1 MQGGGKSMKRIY
13 FYQTAIGKIAIEE
26 NGKAIT
32 RVYFP
37 NDEIPRD
44 ITVEETH
51 LLKEAGKQLKAYL
64 SGDIQKFTLPLEYEG
79 TEFMQLV
86 WKALGEIPY
95 GETRC
100 YQDIA
105 ELIYKPKAVRAV
117 GLANNRNPLPIFI
130 PCHRVIGKN
139 GKLTGYAGG
148 LEVKDYLLS
157 LEKKR
162 GHL

>member
-1 MQGGGKSMKRIY
+1 MKRIY

-44 ITVEETH
+44 ITVEETD

-86 WKALGEIPY
+86 WKSLGEIPY

-105 ELIYKPKAVRAV
+105 ELINKPKAVRAV

-157 LEKKR
+157 LEKKH
-162 GHL
+162 GLL

>member
-1 MQGGGKSMKRIY
+1 MKSIY
-13 FYQTAIGKIAIEE
+13 FYRTDIGKIAIEA
-26 NGKAIT
+26 NSKAIT
-32 RVYFP
+32 NVYFP
-37 NDEIPRD
+37 NDEVPLD
-44 ITVEETH
+44 VEVEETQ
-51 LLKEAGKQLKAYL
+51 LLKEAGKQLRGYL
-64 SGDIQKFTLPLEYEG
+64 SGEIQQFTLPLEYEG
-79 TEFMQLV
+79 TEFMRLV

-105 ELIYKPKAVRAV
+105 ELINKPKAVRAV

-148 LEVKDYLLS
+148 LEVKNHLLT
-157 LEKKR
+157 LEKKY
-162 GHL
+162 GNL

>member
-1 MQGGGKSMKRIY
+1 MKSVY
-13 FYQTAIGKIAIEE
+13 FYQTEIGKIAIEE

-37 NDEIPRD
+37 HDEIPQD
-44 ITVEETH
+44 ATVEETP
-51 LLKEAGKQLKAYL
+51 LLKEAGKQLKAYFA
-64 SGDIQKFTLPLEYEG
+64 GDIRQFTLPLEYEG

-86 WKALGEIPY
+86 WGALGEIPY

-100 YQDIA
+100 YQDLAKMID
-105 ELIYKPKAVRAV
+105 KPKAVRAV
-117 GLANNRNPLPIFI
+117 GLANNRNPLPILI

-148 LEVKDYLLS
+148 LEMKDYLLS
-157 LEKKR
+157 LEKKY

>member
-1 MQGGGKSMKRIY
+1 MKRIY

-44 ITVEETH
+44 ITVEETR

-64 SGDIQKFTLPLEYEG
+64 SGDIQKFTIPLEYEG

-105 ELIYKPKAVRAV
+105 EFIDNPKAVRAV

>member
-1 MQGGGKSMKRIY
+1 MKRIY

-44 ITVEETH
+44 ITVEETDI
-51 LLKEAGKQLKAYL
+51 LKEAGKQLKAYL

-86 WKALGEIPY
+86 WKSLGEIPY

-105 ELIYKPKAVRAV
+105 ELINKPKAVRAV

-157 LEKKR
+157 LEKKH
-162 GHL
+162 GLL

>member
-1 MQGGGKSMKRIY
+1 MKSMY
-13 FYQTAIGKIAIEE
+13 FYQTDIGKITIEE
-26 NGKAIT
+26 NGRAIT
-32 RVYFP
+32 KVYFS
-37 NDEIPRD
+37 NDEVPQG
-44 ITVEETH
+44 TLVEETP

-64 SGDIQKFTLPLEYEG
+64 SGEIQKFNLPLEYEG

-105 ELIYKPKAVRAV
+105 ELIGNPKAVRAV

-148 LEVKDYLLS
+148 LEVKNHLLT
-157 LEKKR
+157 LEKKY
-162 GHL
+162 GHF